1 MRRAGLPVAGLLI
14 IAFAFQS
21 GFFSFALSIVPL
33 LIATFYLQILI
44 HGLGTAVGG
53 EIAGLRLQR
62 FHLGPLCWIHLADG
76 WRMRWMPEFG
86 YFQGSAAAAPP
97 DTHSLRLRLM
107 MFFGGGAL
115 AKYITLI
122 LALVL
127 SFTAN
132 SMLSGR
138 WETLVAAWAL
148 AALIEVSV
156 SIARLG
162 REQPPLHDLLKGG
175 DAAEQCCLRSLPMM
189 SWVTPVRPA
198 QWQPEWTGTPIES
211 YVRHLDRNEIAAA
224 VECLNQAIETQSLGV
239 RARLV
244 ALEAAYFSARHAG
257 DAVRA
262 RQWLSR
268 PRSGYPVEHF
278 VELRAEAAVLIA
290 EGRCFEAAQRAA
302 DGLRRADA
310 CVTSGWTEM
319 NARLL
324 RDLESELAA
333 RRG

>member
-1 MRRAGLPVAGLLI
+1 L
-14 IAFAFQS
+14 
-21 GFFSFALSIVPL
+21 FSFALSLVPL
-33 LIATFYLQILI
+33 LIATFYLQLLI
-44 HGLGTAVGG
+44 HGLGHAVSG

-62 FHLGPLCWIHLADG
+62 FNLGPLCWIYLADG
-76 WRMRWMPEFG
+76 WRLRWMPEFG
-86 YFQGSAAAAPP
+86 YFRGSVAAAPR
-97 DTHSLRLRLM
+97 DTNSLRFRLM

-115 AKYITLI
+115 AKVLSLL
-122 LALVL
+122 LAVGL

-132 SMLSGR
+132 SLISGR
-138 WETLVAAWAL
+138 WETLAGAWAL
-148 AALIEVSV
+148 AAMIELTI
-156 SIARLG
+156 SIARP
-162 REQPPLHDLLKGG
+162 RKEEPPLRNLLRGG

-224 VECLNQAIETQSLGV
+224 VASLNESIETQLQGV
-239 RARLV
+239 RGRLV
-244 ALEAAYFSARHAG
+244 VLEAAYFSARHTG

-268 PRSGYPVEHF
+268 QRTGFPVEHF

-302 DGLRRADA
+302 EGLRRAQA
-310 CVTSGWTEM
+310 CESSGWTEM
-319 NARLL
+319 NLRLL